1 MKATVNADLCV
12 GCGLCAEI
20 CPDVFKMA
28 GEIATVIADAGTP
41 RAETDCR
48 DARDQCPV
56 NAISLSA

>member
-1 MKATVNADLCV
+1 MKATVDKDLCV
-12 GCGLCAEI
+12 GCGLCCEI

-28 GEIATVIADAGTP
+28 GELATVIADPGTP

-56 NAISLSA
+56 NAISISE

>member
-1 MKATVNADLCV
+1 MKATVNEDLCV

-28 GEIATVIADAGTP
+28 GETATVIADPGTP

-56 NAISLSA
+56 NAIALSE